1 MRSLLLALALAPA
14 RGAAVKAR
22 TAPRPTAENALDLV
36 RDEHLSLVLRFEEL
50 PVEFWPEHLVRLV
63 PEEIIEALRTRWTR
77 FESELEAGQTLPEK
91 VAGERGTTVHAYGV
105 ILGSGGPG
113 LLYLGKRVCRPPGRR
128 SGAREGYMGRSGSL
142 GSSMG
147 SIWATAC
154 PRTWPFGGVHVQ
166 SGVRKGR
173 GPKDI
178 YSTE

>member
-1 MRSLLLALALAPA
+1 MESLGTVVLDAVSRSE
-14 RGAAVKAR
+14 RER
-22 TAPRPTAENALDLV
+22 LDEGFL
-36 RDEHLSLVLRFEEL
+36 LVLPVYFRILHNDYGQRAVPVL
-50 PVEFWPEHLVRLV
+50 PVLVQGGVYVLSDV
-63 PEEIIEALRTRWTR
+63 LIESAQIIIR
-77 FESELEAGQTLPEK
+77 
-91 VAGERGTTVHAYGV
+91 V

>member
-1 MRSLLLALALAPA
+1 MSNWKGCDANCERMRLCFGFECRLGFG
-14 RGAAVKAR
+14 RGARKP
-22 TAPRPTAENALDLV
+22 APRLWRFLGLRRE
-36 RDEHLSLVLRFEEL
+36 RRRLVLGRHRFAFGLGRE
-50 PVEFWPEHLVRLV
+50 PAFRRRRRQ
-63 PEEIIEALRTRWTR
+63 LR
-77 FESELEAGQTLPEK
+77 GQGLLGFRCD
-91 VAGERGTTVHAYGV
+91 GEDGGV

>member
-1 MRSLLLALALAPA
+1 MATNHADASGLTSSNPWAGVDGDGATELALAAPSQGQDA
-14 RGAAVKAR
+14 VRRLGSPTHVGCCPTGTLEVTSAASKK
-22 TAPRPTAENALDLV
+22 ECGNA
-36 RDEHLSLVLRFEEL
+36 
-50 PVEFWPEHLVRLV
+50 
-63 PEEIIEALRTRWTR
+63 IEATVAALTRNL
-77 FESELEAGQTLPEK
+77 S
-91 VAGERGTTVHAYGV
+91 TTPPRV